1 MHNWYGYTWWLA
13 ESPTLFPWSV
23 GHELPTLVGEV
34 RWEALKVRP
43 HAPNQLENKNHIMSQ
58 GEEQRLPPLQALK
71 DAEEV
76 LIISALNSLALSFQK
91 SDGSWRMVV
100 DCHKFYQVVALIVP
114 AINKVQGVCAAA
126 IPPGRKVR
134 SSLHSCGTDT
144 S

>member
-1 MHNWYGYTWWLA
+1 M
-13 ESPTLFPWSV
+13 

-76 LIISALNSLALSFQK
+76 LITSALNSLALSFQK
-91 SDGSWRMVV
+91 SDGS
-100 DCHKFYQVVALIVP
+100 
-114 AINKVQGVCAAA
+114 G
-126 IPPGRKVR
+126 G
-134 SSLHSCGTDT
+134 
-144 S
+144 